1 MLGIIVGA
9 VFWVVVRNW
18 PWEHP
23 WANAAEV
30 SLIKEGQSRIGE
42 DREPPGIPFRLLIQS
57 RNQWYFSAA
66 HFFSNVGWVFLI
78 TLMPRFL
85 AERFKVPVDERG
97 LMTTI
102 PLFAASFGLIAGGW
116 FTDRLTAAYGRRWGR
131 SIPMGLFKLPCAVA
145 LLSCI
150 VLPTAWAV
158 TIALTLMAV
167 FQDFGIPA
175 VWAFSQDT
183 GGKQVGAVLGWGNMW
198 GNLGAGLAPSLM
210 GLLSR
215 GGWGWDPVLVA
226 GSVAFILC
234 GIAATLANANKPLFA
249 AERQMA

>member
-1 MLGIIVGA
+1 MG
-9 VFWVVVRNW
+9 
-18 PWEHP
+18 
-23 WANAAEV
+23 
-30 SLIKEGQSRIGE
+30 RIGAAG
-42 DREPPGIPFRLLIQS
+42 DTL
-57 RNQWYFSAA
+57 SAVDSKSKSVVFLGT

-167 FQDFGIPA
+167 FRGFRHPCGMGFLPGHRRQAGRL
-175 VWAFSQDT
+175 SL
-183 GGKQVGAVLGWGNMW
+183 LGWGNMW
-198 GNLGAGLAPSLM
+198 DTRAGLAPSLM

-215 GGWGWDPVLVA
+215 GGWGRDSVLVA

-234 GIAATLANANKPLFA
+234 GIAATLANANEPLFA